1 LIDENSDGPGLTI
14 AEVRLKR
21 GFLTS
26 FGARQ
31 LLLLAVLC
39 SAQVASCTPTGA
51 MRVNRDN
58 VGSTKPQMPD
68 VNTVST
74 SSMTLEEAERLD
86 HLWQQRIANRVESDY
101 PIGPSDVLVISV
113 PNVKEIQQRKV
124 RVSAQGTIELPLIGF
139 VQAAGMTEEEVAQ
152 KIDAKLESIMYKPQA
167 FVFVD
172 EYRNR
177 EVAVVGE
184 VTKPGIIVLAS
195 RSETVLDVLTQ
206 SGGVTSSAADE
217 VIVIPARADYDR
229 AKDSNQIQLAASNS
243 SRTRSTSDTNIGN
256 LSVGSLNG
264 HRLSD
269 EGLELSQ
276 PRGMNDGR
284 LHPLDDSKL
293 SHAIRIPLRSNSLTT
308 SAGYLNLPVRPGDV
322 LVVPGGGQVMVVGWV
337 QTPGHFG
344 VGSGL
349 TVLGAIG
356 AAGGPMFAADT
367 GEVTLLRSSQNGSKE
382 TIMLDLD
389 KISRGEASD
398 IAVKANDVIDVPYS
412 EWRIGPYVLYAVL
425 TRMGIGGPTIPY

>member
-1 LIDENSDGPGLTI
+1 
-14 AEVRLKR
+14 
-21 GFLTS
+21 
-26 FGARQ
+26 
-31 LLLLAVLC
+31 
-39 SAQVASCTPTGA
+39 
-51 MRVNRDN
+51 M
-58 VGSTKPQMPD
+58 
-68 VNTVST
+68 
-74 SSMTLEEAERLD
+74 
-86 HLWQQRIANRVESDY
+86 
-101 PIGPSDVLVISV
+101 
-113 PNVKEIQQRKV
+113 
-124 RVSAQGTIELPLIGF
+124 
-139 VQAAGMTEEEVAQ
+139 
-152 KIDAKLESIMYKPQA
+152 
-167 FVFVD
+167 FVD

-229 AKDSNQIQLAASNS
+229 AKDSEMELAASNS
-243 SRTRSTSDTNIGN
+243 SRTHSTSEANIAN
-256 LSVGSLNG
+256 LGVGSLDG
-264 HRLSD
+264 HQLSD
-269 EGLELSQ
+269 KGLEFSQ
-276 PRGMNDGR
+276 PGRMNDGR
-284 LHPLDDSKL
+284 LHPLDGSKL

-308 SAGYLNLPVRPGDV
+308 SGGYLNLPVRPGDV

-367 GEVTLLRSSQNGSKE
+367 SEVTLLRSAQNGSKE